1 MKHIFALTLAFVIV
15 SLTAIPLSRA
25 GDADTFVEITEDAG
39 DVSGIDINGN
49 PISGTIE
56 QTSLISCSEVKKR
69 ADRYENITQRLQTDD
84 RRYGAMYRK
93 MEMYKRLY
101 SRECR

>member
-1 MKHIFALTLAFVIV
+1 MKHIFAFIV
-15 SLTAIPLSRA
+15 VLLTAIPLAMA
-25 GDADTFVEITEDAG
+25 GDEDTFVEITEDAG

-49 PISGTIE
+49 PIFGSIE
-56 QTSLISCSEVKKR
+56 QTSLISCSEVKRR
-69 ADRYENITQRLQTDD
+69 ADKYESITQRLQTYD

-93 MEMYKRLY
+93 MDMYKRLY